1 MSRLKS
7 PPPPVLSA
15 ALLLLRRTMSVPAGT
30 DAQSG
35 SVVNWYLPPPS
46 FAMFDEKSLRIIPRM
61 WSESCMTS
69 SSTMSAVVPEFW
81 YLLTTTL
88 WARDGAH
95 ASTQMQK
102 AARAVAALFIKA
114 PFGYSVVRQAPQE
127 CPSMRGKEPQARNYK
142 HCNTA
147 TLRLASEERG
157 LYPRGP
163 DKESRRRTVVGRFVG
178 AF

>member
-7 PPPPVLSA
+7 PPPTATSA

-30 DAQSG
+30 EDQSAL
-35 SVVNWYLPPPS
+35 VVNWYLPPPS
-46 FAMFDEKSLRIIPRM
+46 FAMFDEKSLRNIPRM
-61 WSESCMTS
+61 SSESCMTS

-127 CPSMRGKEPQARNYK
+127 CPSTRGKEPQARNYERGDA
-142 HCNTA
+142 A
-147 TLRLASEERG
+147 TLRLAAAKAWIISARA
-157 LYPRGP
+157 R
-163 DKESRRRTVVGRFVG
+163 
-178 AF
+178 